1 MRSVVID
8 ITDYDWEGDRPLNQ
22 PMNEM
27 VIYEMHVGG
36 FTRHASS
43 GVAHPG
49 TFSAIIE
56 KIPYLKELGITAVE
70 LLPVMEFDRKE
81 VLRMKPD
88 LATEGNPLVGR
99 GPLTNYWGYST
110 VSFFAPESSYCVSP
124 EEGTHIREFRDLVK
138 ALHRAGI
145 AVILD
150 TVFNHTSEGNHLGP
164 TINFKGFCNEI
175 AYHLSPS
182 DRQYYMDYSGCG
194 NTVNC
199 NHPVVQKFIIEC
211 LEFWVKQMHVDGF
224 RFDEGSILSRG
235 EDGGRWS
242 IRRWFGASSFPMPW
256 PTRRLLPRPGT
267 RPACTRSAT
276 FPVTAGRSGTAV
288 FAMTS
293 AVSSAAIRDWLAPWL
308 RGSRAAPISTR
319 PAATCPSTA

>member
-1 MRSVVID
+1 M
-8 ITDYDWEGDRPLNQ
+8 
-22 PMNEM
+22 
-27 VIYEMHVGG
+27 
-36 FTRHASS
+36 
-43 GVAHPG
+43 
-49 TFSAIIE
+49 IIE
-56 KIPYLKELGITAVE
+56 KIPYLKELGVTAVE

-88 LATEGNPLVGR
+88 GS

-124 EEGTHIREFRDLVK
+124 EDGAHVREFRDLVK

-211 LEFWVKQMHVDGF
+211 LEFWVQQMHVDGF

-235 EDGGRWS
+235 EDGVPMAHPPVVWS
-242 IRRWFGASSFPMPW
+242 IELSDSLGRREDHRRGLGRGRAVPD
-256 PTRRLLPRPGT
+256 RLLSRLPLGGMERPFSRRRSPLRPR
-267 RPACTRSAT
+267 RSG
-276 FPVTAGRSGTAV
+276 AGR
-288 FAMTS
+288 
-293 AVSSAAIRDWLAPWL
+293 RPWL

-319 PAATCPSTA
+319 PAAICPSTASTS